1 MDSIGEEVGKEEI
14 GVYVIN
20 YVNINNKKLSICL
33 NIIIFIFYLLLIC
46 IVAIAM
52 LLFWARLMCDGFNIS
67 NFNNCFNESVKN
79 GGAIFSGT
87 LTAITSILLA
97 FFDKKYFISQKIINW
112 LIAKKFKKREKQL
125 APSNIDDRT
134 FLVANNIVNILS
146 RKMDNVSNG
155 FHTINISQNID
166 NFNLIYAIYR
176 QLYYINYKKSKSK
189 QNPSV
194 PIINDVALY
203 NFALQS
209 GSCIKN
215 RILESYQLGQQ
226 VKNII
231 VLVNG
236 NYLSEE
242 DKFRFYRNLNS
253 PMTLAY
259 GIFDLRIDRINQIQ
273 PILQEY
279 NININNIS
287 RYNQNEQCLIILL
300 ILESI
305 LGYIPIKDICNII
318 SKSSILCFRKYMNK
332 NLLWGKTF
340 LVNKYFKAKKLNIA
354 KLSQKFAPGLSESY
368 CEVKNN
374 NYLDKLLEYLY
385 ENKLYYAYLELSALL
400 NIYNEKTIS
409 AINILIKKDSTTV
422 LLARMQLYTN
432 TEINENY
439 NFIVQK
445 AIITEKCGDING
457 TNELLVKLNKITPWV
472 LDVNGNIC
480 FKKGVSCGNIKLNC
494 IKKYMQEDIINDYFA
509 VLFEN
514 IHGID
519 KNRDIILQII
529 TLLKEIKINPY
540 WETHINLECG
550 KPADE
555 NTYTRLIQE
564 KCENFE
570 KNVWS
575 YEFLN
580 GMRRL
585 YADYANATYT
595 QAYINDSYDN
605 IKCKKMLASVN
616 DARLKGALGNYD
628 VHFRRMAVGDLI
640 MNYCLPVL
648 AKSDIIDLSITLFIK
663 NCGFKKNPNNL
674 DDLTEF
680 ALQTYQSCIKEFCE
694 LNDKSFKTTK
704 TRIINAEMTLN
715 ITNLD
720 INQKV
725 NEIEEFYK
733 NSLFEVFISYGLALK
748 LKLYILKTFSLN
760 MIFESNLLNASE
772 DYPND
777 TSGQNK
783 FTNQYKEILKY
794 TDKILKVFES
804 EINEYCKEINFSKF
818 SKDRFIKLFGFIES
832 ILYKINKDTQ
842 EDGII
847 SYFDKDGA
855 IIKEAITV
863 LKRAK
868 AVSDCFSDKENIKN
882 NLESTSMISTINVL
896 RYMPIILL

>member
-1 MDSIGEEVGKEEI
+1 MGKEEV

-20 YVNINNKKLSICL
+20 YVNVNNKKLSVCL
-33 NIIIFIFYLLLIC
+33 NIIIFILYLILIC

-52 LLFWARLMCDGFNIS
+52 LLFWAILMCDEFSIS
-67 NFNNCFNESVKN
+67 NIKSCFDASVIN

-87 LTAITSILLA
+87 LTATTSILLA
-97 FFDKKYFISQKIINW
+97 FLNKKYLISQKIINW

-125 APSNIDDRT
+125 APNNIDDIT
-134 FLVANNIVNILS
+134 FLVANDIVNILS
-146 RKMDNVSNG
+146 RKKDNAYYD
-155 FHTINISQNID
+155 FHTININQNID

-176 QLYYINYKKSKSK
+176 QLYYINHKESESK
-189 QNPSV
+189 QTPTV
-194 PIINDVALY
+194 PDINDVALY

-209 GSCIKN
+209 GSCMKN

-259 GIFDLRIDRINQIQ
+259 GIFDLRIDRVNQIQ

-279 NININNIS
+279 KIDINNIA
-287 RYNQNEQCLIILL
+287 RYDQNKQCLIILL

-305 LGYIPIKDICNII
+305 LGYIPIKDIWKII
-318 SKSSILCFRKYMNK
+318 SKSSKLCLRNYMNK
-332 NLLWGKTF
+332 NFLWGKTF
-340 LVNKYFKAKKLNIA
+340 LVNKYYKAKKLNIT
-354 KLSQKFAPGLSESY
+354 KLSQQFASGFSESHY
-368 CEVKNN
+368 EVSNN
-374 NYLDKLLEYLY
+374 DYLDKLLEYLY

-409 AINILIKKDSTTV
+409 AINVLIKKHCTTV
-422 LLARMQLYTN
+422 SLARIQLYTDN
-432 TEINENY
+432 EINENF

-445 AIITEKCGDING
+445 AIITEKCGDIKG

-472 LDVNGNIC
+472 LDLNGNIRLKNDVPC
-480 FKKGVSCGNIKLNC
+480 DDIILNI
-494 IKKYMQEDIINDYFA
+494 IKENMQEDIANDYFA

-519 KNRDIILQII
+519 KNRNTLLQII
-529 TLLKEIKINPY
+529 KLLKKIKINSY

-550 KPADE
+550 KPDDDKV
-555 NTYTRLIQE
+555 YSSLIQE
-564 KCENFE
+564 QCENFE

-595 QAYINDSYDN
+595 KAYINDYYDN
-605 IKCKKMLASVN
+605 NKCKKMLATVN
-616 DARLKGALGNYD
+616 DTKLKGALGTYD

-648 AKSDIIDLSITLFIK
+648 AKSDMIDLSITLFLN
-663 NCGFKKNPNNL
+663 NCGFNKKSNNL

-680 ALQTYQSCIKEFCE
+680 ALQTYNRCLKEFCE
-694 LNDKSFKTTK
+694 LNDKSYKTTK
-704 TRIINAEMTLN
+704 TRIINAEMTLD

-733 NSLFEVFISYGLALK
+733 NSSFEVFVSYGLALK
-748 LKLYILKTFSLN
+748 LKLYILKTFSLDI
-760 MIFESNLLNASE
+760 IFESNLLNSSE

-777 TSGQNK
+777 TSVQNK

-794 TDKILKVFES
+794 TDKILKVFEC
-804 EINEYCKEINFSKF
+804 EINEYSREINFSRF
-818 SKDRFIKLFGFIES
+818 SNDRFIKLFGFIEA
-832 ILYKINKDTQ
+832 ILSKINKDTQ
-842 EDGII
+842 EDGIL
-847 SYFDKDGA
+847 SYFDKDET
-855 IIKEAITV
+855 ITKEAKTV

-868 AVSDCFSDKENIKN
+868 AVSDCFSNKNGIKN
-882 NLESTSMISTINVL
+882 NLESTSMISRINNL
-896 RYMPIILL
+896 RYMPVILL